1 MNILTNTLIMR
12 RTVLFLFVVLISIA
26 FFSCNSGS
34 KKQNDLTGKWQN
46 TKTDTIDYILEIG
59 ENHVWKYYKND
70 ELLEKGTFEIN
81 ENMFIMKHV
90 VPEHDHSHEGGDH
103 SHAHPEDHRYEFK
116 LNENKSELNFMS
128 EGKTSVFK
136 RIK

>member
-1 MNILTNTLIMR
+1 MK
-12 RTVLFLFVVLISIA
+12 RTVLFLSVVLISIA

-34 KKQNDLTGKWQN
+34 KMQNDLIGKWQN

-70 ELLEKGTFEIN
+70 ELLEEGTFEIN

-90 VPEHDHSHEGGDH
+90 VPEHDHSHEGDDH
-103 SHAHPEDHRYEFK
+103 SHAHPEDHKYEFK
-116 LNENKSELNFMS
+116 LNEDKSELSFVS